1 MFPYQNQNFNN
12 NMNFDPI
19 TFLNFMNMMQMNQ
32 NMNQMNMNMNMNPYF
47 LWFQMFQNNPNLMKQ
62 YNAQNQNDQSII
74 LNGGVLPRPKNVQNN
89 LNNDPFPN
97 YVGPRLN
104 ILFETGAG
112 LKINIPTPNNLSIEN
127 LLITFTNRVGVSPLL
142 LGNKIYFIVNGL
154 NIPIHEKSTC
164 EQFFRNCSF
173 GTKNQVKII
182 VIDASNVI
190 GA

>member
-1 MFPYQNQNFNN
+1 MFPYQNPNLNN
-12 NMNFDPI
+12 YMNFDPI

-32 NMNQMNMNMNMNPYF
+32 NINQMNMNMNPYWI
-47 LWFQMFQNNPNLMKQ
+47 WFQIFQNNPNLRKQ

-74 LNGGVLPRPKNVQNN
+74 LNGGVLPRPKNIQNN

-97 YVGPRLN
+97 YQGQRFN

-112 LKINIPTPNNLSIEN
+112 LKVNISAPFNLSVEN
-127 LLITFTNRVGVSPLL
+127 LLIAFTNRIGVSPLL

-154 NIPIHEKSTC
+154 NIPIHEKKTC
-164 EQFFRNCSF
+164 EEFFRNCAF
-173 GTKNQVKII
+173 ATKSQVRIV